1 MKPRSQKK
9 RREPRS
15 IQYAIRESAR
25 PLPRGD
31 ACLFFRNIPR
41 TVRDAFH
48 GKCAEQGRTMTGL
61 ILAVLEDVTRADVDD
76 DDPRVIDLAALS
88 LRYPDPR

>member
-1 MKPRSQKK
+1 
-9 RREPRS
+9 
-15 IQYAIRESAR
+15 
-25 PLPRGD
+25 
-31 ACLFFRNIPR
+31 
-41 TVRDAFH
+41 
-48 GKCAEQGRTMTGL
+48 MTGL